1 MAATPSRQRPWG
13 MVTGFEWVGSMRP
26 SRKRSGAADAIRAGT
41 PAGPFAPV
49 LGRYRL
55 ARPLA
60 DQFLGADRGHRVRLD
75 GTMHQIWHRHV
86 WLQPLFS
93 LLARFDILFPESGCD
108 VPASM
113 TIAKVDEGATW
124 RRTFAFVKSRRFDA
138 TMRYLP
144 QSGLV
149 ERIGPRGLIEV
160 PWRIRVLAGDAIE
173 ITTGRLRMRAGL
185 LRLPIPGV
193 FQVAVRATERAVSD
207 TIAVDLVV
215 SHRFLGAIFG
225 YNGTF
230 AVRREAL
237 NAKRPNRS
245 EGVSLQRYR
254 PWFYA
259 AAAYNLAWGLLVIVW
274 PVSLFRLIGMP
285 LTSEIASW
293 QALGMMV
300 LVYAPAY
307 WWVARDPVRHRHLAA
322 FPLPGKLLGPLG
334 FLWALHAHRLPLQ
347 FGLTILTND
356 CLWWP
361 AFTAFLVRAARHSGG
376 WRALLAGR

>member
-1 MAATPSRQRPWG
+1 
-13 MVTGFEWVGSMRP
+13 MRP
-26 SRKRSGAADAIRAGT
+26 SRKRSRAADDDQVGT
-41 PAGPFAPV
+41 RAGPFAPV
-49 LGRYRL
+49 LGGYRQCL

-60 DQFLGADRGHRVRLD
+60 DQFFGADGAHRVRLD
-75 GTMHQIWHRHV
+75 GTMHHIWHRHV
-86 WLQPLFS
+86 WLRPLFS

-113 TIAKVDEGATW
+113 TIARVDEGATW

-160 PWRIRVLAGDAIE
+160 PWRLRVLAGDAIE
-173 ITTGRLRMRAGL
+173 ITTGRLRMRAGR

-193 FQVAVRATERAVSD
+193 FQVAIRATERAVSD
-207 TIAVDLVV
+207 TISVDLVV

-225 YNGTF
+225 YDGTF

-237 NAKRPNRS
+237 NAKGPNRS

-259 AAAYNLAWGLLVIVW
+259 AAAYNLAWGLVVIVW
-274 PVSLFRLIGMP
+274 PVSFFRLIGMP
-285 LTSEIASW
+285 LANEIASW

-307 WWVARDPVRHRHLAA
+307 LWVARDPMRHRHLVVIA
-322 FPLPGKLLGPLG
+322 LLGKLLGPLG
-334 FLWALHAHRLPLQ
+334 FLWALHGHTLPLL

-361 AFTAFLVRAARHSGG
+361 AFTTFLIRAARGSGG

>member
-1 MAATPSRQRPWG
+1 
-13 MVTGFEWVGSMRP
+13 
-26 SRKRSGAADAIRAGT
+26 
-41 PAGPFAPV
+41 
-49 LGRYRL
+49 
-55 ARPLA
+55 
-60 DQFLGADRGHRVRLD
+60 
-75 GTMHQIWHRHV
+75 
-86 WLQPLFS
+86 PLFS

-113 TIAKVDEGATW
+113 TIARVDEGATW
-124 RRTFAFVKSRRFDA
+124 RRTFAFVKSRRFEA

-173 ITTGRLRMRAGL
+173 ITTGRLRMRAGR

-207 TIAVDLVV
+207 TISVDLVV

-225 YNGTF
+225 YDGTF

-274 PVSLFRLIGMP
+274 PGSFFRLIAMP

-300 LVYAPAY
+300 LAYAPAY
-307 WWVARDPVRHRHLAA
+307 WWLAHDPVRHRHLAA
-322 FPLPGKLLGPLG
+322 IALLGKLLGPLG
-334 FLWALHAHRLPLQ
+334 FLWALHGHTLPLQ

-356 CLWWP
+356 CLWSPPLVLPTAQSSMVPSVGTPVVPSQRPSPP
-361 AFTAFLVRAARHSGG
+361 ATSAPGLGPELFRKFGQQDHDLVMQQWEVLRRLMAAIERYVQSQVSA
-376 WRALLAGR
+376 RFPTSR

>member
-1 MAATPSRQRPWG
+1 MGTD
-13 MVTGFEWVGSMRP
+13 FERP
-26 SRKRSGAADAIRAGT
+26 SRKRSGAADDVRAET

-49 LGRYRL
+49 LGQYRHRL

-60 DQFLGADRGHRVRLD
+60 DQFLGADRRHRVRLD
-75 GTMHQIWHRHV
+75 GTMHHIWHRHV
-86 WLQPLFS
+86 WLRPVFS

-113 TIAKVDEGATW
+113 TIARVDEGATW

-144 QSGLV
+144 QSGVV

-173 ITTGRLRMRAGL
+173 ITTGRLQMRAGR

-193 FQVAVRATERAVSD
+193 FQVAVKAVERAVSEN
-207 TIAVDLVV
+207 ISVDLVV

-225 YNGTF
+225 YDGTF
-230 AVRREAL
+230 AVRREGL
-237 NAKRPNRS
+237 NATRPNRS
-245 EGVSLQRYR
+245 EGVSLQKYR

-259 AAAYNLAWGLLVIVW
+259 AAGYNLAWGLLVIAW
-274 PVSLFRLIGMP
+274 PVSFFRLIGMSP
-285 LTSEIASW
+285 SSQIASW

-307 WWVARDPVRHRHLAA
+307 WWVARDPLRHRHLVVIA
-322 FPLPGKLLGPLG
+322 LLGKLLGPLG
-334 FLWALHAHRLPLQ
+334 FLWALHAHTLPLL

-361 AFTAFLVRAARHSGG
+361 AFTAFLVKAARRSGG
-376 WRALLAGR
+376 WRALLVGR